1 MFDDLLHFPLS
12 TPLTRVWGRLQKLQ
26 NIEKNHCERVSRFEG
41 FSWTLIY
48 FDFFAQIAW
57 FEGQAPP
64 LLYFL
69 ITDLKSKLRKD
80 LLSMGLV
87 RGLILEVIYYR
98 L

>member
-1 MFDDLLHFPLS
+1 M
-12 TPLTRVWGRLQKLQ
+12 RLPFWSFSLDFYFF
-26 NIEKNHCERVSRFEG
+26 RF
-41 FSWTLIY
+41 
-48 FDFFAQIAW
+48 FFARIAW

-87 RGLILEVIYYR
+87 MWIILEVIYYR

>member
-1 MFDDLLHFPLS
+1 M
-12 TPLTRVWGRLQKLQ
+12 
-26 NIEKNHCERVSRFEG
+26 
-41 FSWTLIY
+41 Y

-80 LLSMGLV
+80 LLSMFKKMWI
-87 RGLILEVIYYR
+87 ILEVIYYR